1 MICPQ
6 CGKQATGNFCSEC
19 GAGLPQE
26 PPANAPAAPAAPAAS
41 VAPAASAPSA
51 APVARPASPL
61 LARFGLVCP
70 VCAAQAMHET
80 DVKGL
85 FHTRRELV
93 CGRCGSVFVD
103 HEGRGERFELTD
115 TRNPAWG

>member
-1 MICPQ
+1 MICLQ
-6 CGKQATGNFCSEC
+6 CGKQAM
-19 GAGLPQE
+19 Q
-26 PPANAPAAPAAPAAS
+26 
-41 VAPAASAPSA
+41 
-51 APVARPASPL
+51 
-61 LARFGLVCP
+61 
-70 VCAAQAMHET
+70 ET